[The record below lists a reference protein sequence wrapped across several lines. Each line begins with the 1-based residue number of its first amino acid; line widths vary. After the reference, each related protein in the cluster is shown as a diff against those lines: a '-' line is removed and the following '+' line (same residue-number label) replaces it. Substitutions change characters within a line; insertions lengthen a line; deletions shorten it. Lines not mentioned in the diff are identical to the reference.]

1 MSHTITLG
9 REGLA
14 IDANPLYLL
23 AGQLHYFRYPQAE
36 WRDLLLKARA
46 GGLNT
51 IDTVIPWNFHEPNE
65 GEYNFVEDADLG
77 AFFDLCAELGLWVIA
92 RPGPYICAEWEN
104 GGFPAWFTAKDGI
117 ELRLDNPVFLEHTM
131 RWFDRLFAI
140 LTPRQAI
147 HGGAIILCQTENE
160 HWASGRYGHDMH
172 QQTLAEAAI
181 ARGMAVPQ
189 YTCMGATPGYA
200 EFRNGWTGIAE
211 KLVATRAL
219 WPENP
224 MIVSELWSG
233 WFDSWGASRRTHKQ
247 AVRFDT
253 VLNQLTAVGASG
265 FSHWMWAGGTNF
277 GPWGGRTVGGD
288 SIHMTTSYD
297 YAAPVSEYGELTAK
311 FYTARRHH
319 LLLGTLGAQ
328 LAPVLAAAVAGGPKV
343 IAPAAVA
350 GRGDAGSAP
359 YRNVRSGPNAPA
371 AWRDFTATF
380 VQNTIPEGIVN
391 QLYLADGTHL
401 AVEAEANT
409 IKPIFTNL
417 PLGGNEET
425 SAWLLAYHTSR
436 ILGFWPGETTDTLVL
451 YGFAGEVGRLAVRS
465 GRGEGETAATNSPA
479 LKRREEVSL
488 DYWVTERPSVTKF
501 EIGGRSLNIVLLTT
515 ERADRFWPLR
525 DGSFLCGP
533 ALVTEDQGERQI
545 DGGPGS
551 MRPLYTL
558 AADGTLEWLEIAPVA
573 VPLFSPLELTWSR
586 HAVAEASETA
596 GWREISAPQS
606 LEELGTPYGYGW
618 YRTTLHSAADTTLAL
633 AAPWLSDRARLL
645 LDGVDVGWLGTHPRG
660 PRLALELPLAAG
672 QHDLRLL
679 LDNLGRFN
687 YGSNTGERKGLF
699 DNLYIGTQH
708 DITKGWTAL
717 WQEASFAGEAIAN
730 AKPWAVRADAQDIDL
745 ASFAFQGATVWLL
758 RAFEAQPGMRYL
770 LHVTGD
776 RSSGGLFVNGTSI
789 ARFSRHYLG
798 GFIKADISDLLQTGT
813 NVIALNIQQY
823 AGVAYHAHLLE
834 YDPAQP
840 IGAAWQFRAGVNSG
854 RGAEGWELGPK
865 RAGNRPALQRRNAAA
880 SAAIA
885 QRFSAGNTA
894 PAFFKAAFAYD
905 SAKHGPGPFKFYPLG
920 LRKGQIWLN
929 GRDVGRY
936 WQIGPQ
942 EAYKLPASWL
952 EPQNEL
958 LVFDEE
964 GGDPNDAW
972 IGA

>member
-14 IDANPLYLL
+14 VDGTPLYLL
-23 AGQLHYFRYPQAE
+23 AGQLHYFRYPRAE

-65 GEYNFVEDADLG
+65 GEYYFAEDADVG
-77 AFFDLCAELGLWVIA
+77 AFFDLCGELGLWAIA

-131 RWFDRLFAI
+131 RWFDRLFTI
-140 LTPRQAI
+140 LTPRQAQ
-147 HGGAIILCQTENE
+147 HGGAIILCQIENE
-160 HWASGRYGHDMH
+160 HWSSGRYGHDTH
-172 QQTLAEAAI
+172 QQTLADAAI

-277 GPWGGRTVGGD
+277 GPWSGRTVGGD

-297 YAAPVSEYGELTAK
+297 YDAPISEYGELTAK

-343 IAPAAVA
+343 IASAAVA

-417 PLGGNEET
+417 PLG
-425 SAWLLAYHTSR
+425 SAGATPAYTLRYHTSR
-436 ILGFWPGETTDTLVL
+436 LLGFWPGETTDTLVL
-451 YGFAGEVGRLAVRS
+451 YGFAGEVGKVAVGS
-465 GRGEGETAATNSPA
+465 GGGAGETGSGGDTETQRHGDTKTIADNRPA
-479 LKRREEVSL
+479 LQRHESAF
-488 DYWVTERPSVTKF
+488 DYWITERPSVTKL

-515 ERADRFWPLR
+515 ERAERFWPLR
-525 DGSFLCGP
+525 DGSFICGP
-533 ALVTEDQGERQI
+533 ALVTEDQGERQV

-551 MRPLYTL
+551 VYPFYTL
-558 AADGTLEWLEIAPVA
+558 AADGALERLEFAPA
-573 VPLFSPLELTWSR
+573 AAPLFSPLELTWTR
-586 HAVAEASETA
+586 HEVAEASETE
-596 GWREISAPQS
+596 GWREIGAPQS
-606 LEELGTPYGYGW
+606 LEALGTPYGYGW

-679 LDNLGRFN
+679 LDNLGPLQLRL
-687 YGSNTGERKGLF
+687 EHRR
-699 DNLYIGTQH
+699 TQRLARYPVCWH
-708 DITKGWTAL
+708 AARHNEGWTAL

-730 AKPWAVRADAQDIDL
+730 AKPWAVRADAEDVDL

-758 RAFEAQPGMRYL
+758 RAFAAQPGMRYI

-798 GFIKADISDLLQTGT
+798 GFIKADISDMVQPGT

-823 AGVAYHAHLLE
+823 AGLAYHAHLLE
-834 YDPAQP
+834 YDLAQP

-854 RGAEGWELGPK
+854 R
-865 RAGNRPALQRRNAAA
+865 RAGGW
-880 SAAIA
+880 S
-885 QRFSAGNTA
+885 
-894 PAFFKAAFAYD
+894 
-905 SAKHGPGPFKFYPLG
+905 
-920 LRKGQIWLN
+920 
-929 GRDVGRY
+929 
-936 WQIGPQ
+936 
-942 EAYKLPASWL
+942 
-952 EPQNEL
+952 
-958 LVFDEE
+958 
-964 GGDPNDAW
+964 
-972 IGA
+972 